1 MLDNIDLYSDAFL
14 LMACLTAALFCLKL
28 QTKLKALQRSEKGLA
43 QALKAL
49 ADATDTSRQASAEIK
64 HQIAEGLS
72 QLDER
77 AGRVH
82 ARRQEIEDLL
92 DSMEGQMALQVRR
105 CHDARQ
111 LTEKA
116 LTPLV
121 HKAEVEIH
129 ALTKALELSSQMAG
143 LQMATD
149 PLRHDPAARAE
160 RSNPDIGHPPPTGQ
174 SNNPFLRAV
183 GE

>member
-1 MLDNIDLYSDAFL
+1 MFENIDLYTDAIL
-14 LMACLTAALFCLKL
+14 LMACLSAALFCLKL
-28 QTKLKALQRSEKGLA
+28 QAKLKTLQRSEKGMA
-43 QALKAL
+43 QALQAL
-49 ADATDTSRQASAEIK
+49 ADATETSRLASAEIK
-64 HQIAEGLS
+64 NQIADGLS

-82 ARRQEIEDLL
+82 LRRQEIEDLL
-92 DSMEGQMALQVRR
+92 DSMEGQIAHQVRR
-105 CHDARQ
+105 CHEARQ

-129 ALTKALELSSQMAG
+129 ALTRALELSSQMAG
-143 LQMATD
+143 LSVSTETVLTE
-149 PLRHDPAARAE
+149 PEPSRVDPASVGRASTL
-160 RSNPDIGHPPPTGQ
+160 R